1 MGVPMPRYEVRLP
14 YALSDTLE
22 AAFPDLNML
31 ELAPSQ
37 TLLIGNCRDQ
47 SELYGLLARIADG
60 GLCILE
66 VRSEPS

>member
-1 MGVPMPRYEVRLP
+1 MSE
-14 YALSDTLE
+14 TLE